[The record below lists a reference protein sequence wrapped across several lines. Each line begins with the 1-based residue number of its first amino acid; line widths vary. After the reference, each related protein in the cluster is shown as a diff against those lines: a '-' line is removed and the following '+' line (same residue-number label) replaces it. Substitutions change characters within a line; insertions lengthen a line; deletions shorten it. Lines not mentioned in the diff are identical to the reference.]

1 MVGQAK
7 EWGGLMNF
15 SYSAVWEDTM
25 KLTRDHAP
33 LLIAIAGVFVF
44 LPALAFAIF
53 LKPPEPPRT
62 QDLSLLLRQ
71 LGDFWIAAAPWVLL
85 QSLFNLVGTA
95 AMLRLVLTR
104 GGTVGGALMF
114 GLMLL
119 PFYFLLSLLSSLIVG
134 IGFILLIVPGLY
146 LLGRVMPAA
155 PVMVAENQRNP
166 ITALSR
172 SFELTEG
179 KGWAVFGLIFIVGIV
194 GAIAIGVSDAIVG
207 IVLAMAAGRELGIL
221 LTTILGT
228 VLSCGLA
235 ILMVML
241 YAAIYRALTGNRS
254 VEQVFD

>member
-1 MVGQAK
+1 
-7 EWGGLMNF
+7 MNF
-15 SYSAVWEDTM
+15 SYNAVWEDTM
-25 KLTRDHAP
+25 RLTREHAP

-44 LPALAFAIF
+44 LPAVAFAIF
-53 LKPPEPPRT
+53 LKPDQAPPT
-62 QDLSLLLRQ
+62 QDMNRLLQQ
-71 LGDFWIAAAPWVLL
+71 LTDFWVAAAPWLLL
-85 QSLFNLVGTA
+85 QSLFNMVGTA

-104 GGTVGGALMF
+104 GGTVGGALVF

-146 LLGRVMPAA
+146 LIGRVMPAA
-155 PVMVAENQRNP
+155 PVMVAENIRNP

-172 SFELTEG
+172 SFQLTEG
-179 KGWAVFGLIFIVGIV
+179 KGWAVFGIIFIVGFV
-194 GAIAIGVSDAIVG
+194 GAILIGVSDSIVG
-207 IVLAMAAGRELGIL
+207 IVLAMAAGRELGTL
-221 LTTILGT
+221 LTTILAT
-228 VLSCGLA
+228 VLSCGFA

>member
-1 MVGQAK
+1 
-7 EWGGLMNF
+7 MNF
-15 SYSAVWEDTM
+15 SYNAVWEDTM
-25 KLTRDHAP
+25 RLTREHAP

-44 LPALAFAIF
+44 LPAVAFAIF
-53 LKPPEPPRT
+53 FKPDQAPPTR
-62 QDLSLLLRQ
+62 DLNQLLQQ
-71 LGDFWIAAAPWVLL
+71 LSDFWVAVAPWVLL
-85 QSLFNLVGTA
+85 QSLFNMVGSA

-119 PFYFLLSLLSSLIVG
+119 PFYFLLSLLSSLMVG

-146 LLGRVMPAA
+146 LIGRVMPAA
-155 PVMVAENQRNP
+155 PVMVAENIRNP

-172 SFELTEG
+172 SFALTEG
-179 KGWAVFGLIFIVGIV
+179 KGWAVFGIIFIVGIV
-194 GAIAIGVSDAIVG
+194 GAIAIGVSDSIVG
-207 IVLAMAAGRELGIL
+207 IALTMVAGRELGTL
-221 LTTILGT
+221 LATIVAT
-228 VLSCGLA
+228 VLSCGFA